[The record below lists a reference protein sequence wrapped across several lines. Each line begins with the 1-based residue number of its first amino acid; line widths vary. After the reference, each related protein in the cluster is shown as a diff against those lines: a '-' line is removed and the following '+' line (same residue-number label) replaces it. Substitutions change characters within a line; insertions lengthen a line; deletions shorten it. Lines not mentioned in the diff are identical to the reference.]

1 MIILTLNEIVSI
13 HSKLINKTGGLD
25 GVRDIGLVESA
36 VASVNNSFDNVKQYP
51 TIEEKAAR
59 FAFSIVS
66 NHAFIDGNKRI
77 GVFVMLMTLKL
88 NKIEIVFS
96 QVELI
101 TLGLSIA
108 DGTFKYDEILYWIKE
123 HKK

>member
-25 GVRDIGLVESA
+25 GVRDIGLLESA